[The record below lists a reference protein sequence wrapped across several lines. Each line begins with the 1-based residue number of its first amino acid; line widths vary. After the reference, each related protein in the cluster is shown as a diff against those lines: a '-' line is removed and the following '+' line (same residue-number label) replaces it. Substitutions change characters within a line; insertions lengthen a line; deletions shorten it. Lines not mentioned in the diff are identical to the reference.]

1 MSRIQGC
8 FEALAKAG
16 GKALIPY
23 ITAGDPHPSLT
34 VPLMHALVESG
45 SDILELGVPFSDPM
59 ADGPVIQRS
68 GERALKHGV
77 GLKDVLQFVKQFREK
92 DGDTPIVL
100 MGYANPIEAMGIEKF
115 AAAAK
120 TAGID
125 GVIVVDYPPEE
136 CVEFSALM
144 KKADIDPIFLLA
156 PTSTKKRIDE
166 VARSGSGYLYYVSL
180 RGVTGAAN
188 IDVSEIGKKIP
199 SIRAATK
206 MPIGVGFGIRDAE
219 SARRVAASAD
229 AVVIGSRLIQEI
241 EAGAAD
247 QAVARV
253 KAFLRPIRQALDA
266 SFHR

>member
-1 MSRIQGC
+1 MSRIQGR
-8 FEALAKAG
+8 FEALAQAKR
-16 GKALIPY
+16 KALIPY

-34 VPLMHALVESG
+34 VPLMRALVEAG
-45 SDILELGVPFSDPM
+45 ADILELGVPFSDPM

-92 DGDTPIVL
+92 DGATPIVL
-100 MGYANPIEAMGIEKF
+100 MGYANPIEAMGIDRF

-120 TAGID
+120 AAGID

-136 CVEFSALM
+136 CVDFSALM
-144 KKADIDPIFLLA
+144 KRNDIDPIFLLA

-180 RGVTGAAN
+180 RGITGAGN
-188 IDVSEIGKKIP
+188 LDFSEVTAKIP
-199 SIRAATK
+199 GIRAATRL
-206 MPIGVGFGIRDAE
+206 PIGVGFGIRDAE
-219 SARRVAASAD
+219 SARRIAASAD

-241 EAGAAD
+241 EAGAAEG
-247 QAVARV
+247 AVARV
-253 KAFLRPIRQALDA
+253 KAFLQPIRQALDA